1 VDLYPAID
9 LRGGRCVRLVGGDFS
24 AETVYGEDPVAV
36 ARAFQ
41 AAGARWIHV
50 VDLDAARTGAPVN
63 RPVVVRIAEA
73 VPGVRVQAGG
83 GVRTPEDAADLLAA
97 GVARV
102 VVGTAA
108 VERPELVA
116 EIAGHWPGQVAVGLD
131 HRAGVAQ
138 VRGWTQ
144 GGRGMDEL
152 IPEVVAVG
160 AAALIVTDIQR
171 DGRLSG
177 PDLCGLSVLLGQTTA
192 PIIASGGV
200 RTIDDIRA
208 LARLRGPRADA
219 AASSSVPTDACASA
233 AAPSAASSAAAS
245 SAAPVSASVSQA
257 FSPASPKPARLA
269 GVIAGTAIYKGQ
281 LDLAEALSEC
291 ASRDPAE

>member
-9 LRGGRCVRLVGGDFS
+9 LRGGRCVRLVGGDFA

-36 ARAFQ
+36 ARTFQ

-63 RPVVVRIAEA
+63 RPVVLRIVEA
-73 VPGVRVQAGG
+73 VPGVRVQTGG
-83 GVRTPEDAADLLAA
+83 GVRQPEDAALLLAA

-116 EIAGHWPGQVAVGLD
+116 DIAGHWPGQVAVGLD

-138 VRGWTQ
+138 VRGWTE
-144 GGRGMDEL
+144 GGRRLEEL
-152 IPEVVAVG
+152 IPEVVAAG
-160 AAALIVTDIQR
+160 AAALIVTDIER

-177 PDLCGLSVLLGQTTA
+177 PDLRGLSALLGQTTV

-208 LARLRGPRADA
+208 LARLPG
-219 AASSSVPTDACASA
+219 
-233 AAPSAASSAAAS
+233 
-245 SAAPVSASVSQA
+245 
-257 FSPASPKPARLA
+257 RLA
-269 GVIAGTAIYKGQ
+269 GVIAGTAIYKGH
-281 LDLAEALSEC
+281 LDVAEALSEC
-291 ASRDPAE
+291 ARWDPAE